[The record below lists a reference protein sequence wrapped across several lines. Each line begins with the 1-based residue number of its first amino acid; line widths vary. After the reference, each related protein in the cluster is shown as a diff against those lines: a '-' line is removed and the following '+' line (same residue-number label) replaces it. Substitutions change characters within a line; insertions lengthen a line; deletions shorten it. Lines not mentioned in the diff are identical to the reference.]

1 MRSDAYTKDEA
12 NIWTYMADSSTFWL
26 RITALLYAIGLLQS
40 LWTLLGRK
48 TNFYGFALAAFRVGV
63 VLQAVSIVETARAH
77 GRLPV
82 ENFYGALNLCAFL
95 IALVFLLVDW
105 KYRFASTSVA
115 LFPLVFLMTLV
126 AQMEQPVTSWSDE
139 RMRDAWLVVH
149 IVLILA
155 GYAAL
160 LLTAVSAFFYLVQER
175 RLKSKKTPN
184 LLEKL
189 PPLGTLDNVISG
201 SMGFGFVL
209 MTLGVICGVLWA
221 FVELGTSW
229 LGNASITLSFITWG
243 LCLLMIFMRVSAGW
257 RGRKAAMMALVVL
270 GCGALT
276 WIAHVGLRPVLM
288 P

>member
-1 MRSDAYTKDEA
+1 
-12 NIWTYMADSSTFWL
+12 MADSSTFWL
-26 RITALLYAIGLLQS
+26 RITVLLYAFGLFQS
-40 LWTLLGRK
+40 MASLLGRK
-48 TNFYGFALAAFRVGV
+48 LNFYPFALAMFRVGV
-63 VLQAVSIVETARAH
+63 VLHGVAIVEAARAH
-77 GRLPV
+77 GHLQV
-82 ENFYGALNLCAFL
+82 ENFYGTLNVCAFL
-95 IALVFLLVDW
+95 VALVFLLVDW

-126 AQMEQPVTSWSDE
+126 AQMERPVTSWTDA
-139 RMRDAWLVVH
+139 RMRDAWLIVH
-149 IVLILA
+149 IVLVLA

-175 RLKSKKTPN
+175 RLKSKKSPN

-189 PPLGTLDNVISG
+189 PPLGTLDNVISS
-201 SMGFGFVL
+201 SMGIGFVFI
-209 MTLGVICGVLWA
+209 TLGVIFGVSWA
-221 FVELGTSW
+221 FIELGTSW

-270 GCGALT
+270 SCGALT
-276 WIAHVGLRPVLM
+276 WIAHAGLRPVLM

>member
-1 MRSDAYTKDEA
+1 MV
-12 NIWTYMADSSTFWL
+12 DSSIFWL
-26 RITALLYAIGLLQS
+26 RITALLYAFGLAHS
-40 LWTLLGRK
+40 LLAIVGRK
-48 TNFYGFALAAFRVGV
+48 GGFYGFALAMFRIGV
-63 VLQAVSIVETARAH
+63 VLHGVAIVELAMAR

-82 ENFYGALNLCAFL
+82 ENFYGTLNLCAFL
-95 IALVFLLVDW
+95 VALVFLFVDW

-126 AQMEQPVTSWSDE
+126 AQMERPVSAWPNV
-139 RMRDAWLVVH
+139 RVRDAWLIVH
-149 IVLILA
+149 IVLVLA

-175 RLKSKKTPN
+175 RLKSKKTPA

-189 PPLGTLDNVISG
+189 PPLGTLDNVIS
-201 SMGFGFVL
+201 SSLGFGFVFI
-209 MTLGVICGVLWA
+209 TLGVIFGVLWA
-221 FVELGTSW
+221 FIELGTSW

-243 LCLLMIFMRVSAGW
+243 MCLLMIFMRISAGW

-276 WIAHVGLRPVLM
+276 WIAHAGLRPVLL

>member
-1 MRSDAYTKDEA
+1 
-12 NIWTYMADSSTFWL
+12 MADSSTFWL
-26 RITALLYAIGLLQS
+26 RITVLMYAVGLLQS
-40 LWTLLGRK
+40 LWVLLGRK
-48 TNFYGFALAAFRVGV
+48 DSFYGFALAAFRVGV
-63 VLQAVSIVETARAH
+63 VLQGVAIVEAARAQ
-77 GRLPV
+77 GGLPV
-82 ENFYGALNLCAFL
+82 ENFYGTLNVCAFL
-95 IALVFLLVDW
+95 VALVFLLVDW

-126 AQMEQPVTSWSDE
+126 AQMEQPVASWSDE
-139 RMRDAWLVVH
+139 RMRDAWLIVH

-201 SMGFGFVL
+201 SMGFGFVF
-209 MTLGVICGVLWA
+209 MTLGVIFGVLWA
-221 FVELGTSW
+221 FIQLGTSW

-276 WIAHVGLRPVLM
+276 WIAHAGLRPVLM

>member
-1 MRSDAYTKDEA
+1 MV
-12 NIWTYMADSSTFWL
+12 DSSTFWL
-26 RITALLYAIGLLQS
+26 RVTALMYAVGLVQS

-48 TNFYGFALAAFRVGV
+48 WNFYGFALAAFRIGV
-63 VLQAVSIVETARAH
+63 VLQGVAIVETVRAH
-77 GRLPV
+77 GHLPV
-82 ENFYGALNLCAFL
+82 ENFYGTLNLCAFL

-126 AQMEQPVTSWSDE
+126 AQMEQPVTSWSNE
-139 RMRDAWLVVH
+139 RMRDAWLIVH
-149 IVLILA
+149 IVLVLA

-189 PPLGTLDNVISG
+189 PPLGTLDNVISS
-201 SMGFGFVL
+201 SMGFGFVFI
-209 MTLGVICGVLWA
+209 TLGVICGVLWA

-229 LGNASITLSFITWG
+229 LGNASITLAFITWG
-243 LCLLMIFMRVSAGW
+243 LCLLMIFMRVTAGW

-276 WIAHVGLRPVLM
+276 WIAHAGLRPVLL

>member
-1 MRSDAYTKDEA
+1 MRRGAYTKDEA
-12 NIWTYMADSSTFWL
+12 NIWKQMADSSTFWL
-26 RITALLYAIGLLQS
+26 RVTALMYAIGLLQS

-63 VLQAVSIVETARAH
+63 VLQAVSIVEAARAQ

-82 ENFYGALNLCAFL
+82 ENFYGTLNLCAFL

-126 AQMEQPVTSWSDE
+126 AQMEQPVASWSDE

-276 WIAHVGLRPVLM
+276 WIAHAGLRPVLM